1 MDVKTFNELYAEVA
15 KIHRYF
21 VNLVD
26 MNANELW
33 SDKDALE
40 KYKNLLICFNE
51 LREAVSEE
59 ADSYDDDYTP
69 MFLFICKAIYDD
81 DINGANLSHIL
92 FEDEKM
98 IEMRIE
104 ALAAVDVIA
113 EGIALDEIEKLELR
127 NGIE

>member
-1 MDVKTFNELYAEVA
+1 MDAKTFNGLYSEVA

-33 SDKDALE
+33 SDRDALE
-40 KYKNLLICFNE
+40 KYKNLLVCFNE
-51 LREAVSEE
+51 LRE
-59 ADSYDDDYTP
+59 ADSYDDDYVP
-69 MFLFICKAIYDD
+69 MFLLTCKAVYDD
-81 DINGANLSHIL
+81 DINGANLSHVL

-104 ALAAVDVIA
+104 ALVAVDVIA
-113 EGIALDEIEKLELR
+113 ELLALDEAEKLELR